1 MAKVDLRKTV
11 YNKDQFSRAV
21 GGREFSTFGVQAL
34 ADIFTVEDFFNQ
46 YDNLFLSIPIN
57 GPINSHEAL
66 VRRSGELVGFQRTT
80 EDIQPLLDEIASLRD
95 QLLTLQQE
103 NIDLQ
108 IADATDSTLQDQ
120 FTDILEALSQ
130 PPPPFP
136 DIILPDVI
144 INQGDTNISV
154 GSGGYV
160 LQGDSIDVSII
171 GTNVTN
177 KQINVFDNDTIPENV
192 TLTLLGIERQPQFG
206 TAVVVSKDGIISYR
220 PNKNAPNGTSA
231 DSFSYKVVNAN
242 GEENI
247 GEVTVNIRRRSNEP
261 PKVETQKI
269 KVSIATDKE
278 ITSQAIKLLSTASDP
293 EGGDLTYGGIK
304 DKPRYGSIEVMDPEE
319 GIVRYIPSLKIP
331 SSDNADKFTFVV
343 SDDIGQTTVGTV
355 IISAKNLYATYV
367 NSGPDIMNINFRLPE
382 SFKEGDNA
390 NDKYIK
396 DQTFTDQL
404 TKDLLENDSGA
415 NIRFNGIEN
424 RPTYG
429 TLQVSDNGIV
439 TYTPRLGV
447 GSSRYINLNAFIT
460 EGSNETPVTKDTFS
474 YSIINENNRTDTATV
489 TVNFDVLAEG
499 ESSTGKVV
507 NDTNSTTPD
516 TACDIIQS
524 NKNPADV
531 IGDDLKNKT
540 SLKCE
545 EVTYD
550 WSKGSQKWI
559 ERTPKDECYK
569 LEEYYTPSE
578 NEQASC
584 QGSTYVYE
592 FGQWKEI
599 TQL

>member
-57 GPINSHEAL
+57 GPTNSHEVL

-144 INQGDTNISV
+144 INQNGSTSV

-206 TAVVVSKDGIISYR
+206 TAVVVSKNGIISYR

-319 GIVRYIPSLKIP
+319 GIVRYIPSIKIP
-331 SSDNADKFTFVV
+331 SGNGVDTFTFTV
-343 SDDIGQTTVGTV
+343 SDDIGQTSVGTV
-355 IISAKNLYATYV
+355 VV
-367 NSGPDIMNINFRLPE
+367 NAVNQYITFVKAGADTMNIDFRLQE
-382 SFKEGDNA
+382 GFKEGENA
-390 NDKYIK
+390 NEKYIK
-396 DQTFTDQL
+396 DQEFEAQL
-404 TKDLLENDSGA
+404 TKNLLENDSGA
-415 NIRFNGIEN
+415 SIRFNKIEN

-429 TLQVSDNGIV
+429 TLQVSDDGIV
-439 TYTPRLGV
+439 IYTPRLGV
-447 GSSRYINLNAFIT
+447 GSSGFINLNAFIT
-460 EGSNETPVTKDTFS
+460 EGSNETAVTQDTFS
-474 YSIINENNRTDTATV
+474 YSIINENNRVDTATV
-489 TVNFDVLAEG
+489 TVNFDVLGEAEKSQG
-499 ESSTGKVV
+499 TVQ
-507 NDTNSTTPD
+507 NDTTDTTPD
-516 TACDIIQS
+516 TACGIIQS
-524 NKNPADV
+524 NKNPEDV
-531 IGDDLKNKT
+531 IGELKGKT
-540 SLKCE
+540 ILKCDDI
-545 EVTYD
+545 TYD
-550 WSKGSQKWI
+550 WSKSSQQWN
-559 ERTPKDECYK
+559 ERKENSNDTCYK
-569 LEEYYTPSE
+569 LERAGEE
-578 NEQASC
+578 IGEQANC
-584 QGSTYVYE
+584 NGDVYTWDG
-592 FGQWKEI
+592 FNWNKLGFD
-599 TQL
+599 